1 MSIVIIFI
9 KNVVCTY
16 LSCLS
21 LVIMVIIYIDTV
33 IYVVLKQFLK
43 TVPTYIK
50 VTFEGEQN
58 LENFEKLLIWWLFL
72 LSHETSFPIN
82 FSCQNLKTKNK

>member
-1 MSIVIIFI
+1 MYILIMLIIS
-9 KNVVCTY
+9 Y
-16 LSCLS
+16 HG
-21 LVIMVIIYIDTV
+21 IIYIDTV

-58 LENFEKLLIWWLFL
+58 LENFEKLLIW
-72 LSHETSFPIN
+72 
-82 FSCQNLKTKNK
+82 